1 MHSLPLGFVRLVWE
15 AAVRLFQPV
24 GDWRDRRK
32 EKRILLVTSPNR
44 TWTLQGIADA
54 AKMDEND
61 AVKALRRLREKGLV
75 FSLHVD
81 ELPDETLWRR
91 FQGEG
96 SNGQIERNK

>member
-1 MHSLPLGFVRLVWE
+1 VWD
-15 AAVRLFQPV
+15 AVIRLFQPI

-32 EKRILLVTSPNR
+32 EKKILLVTSPSR

-54 AKMDEND
+54 AKMNEKNTL
-61 AVKALRRLREKGLV
+61 KALRRLREKRQVL
-75 FSLHVD
+75 SLHVD

-96 SNGQIERNK
+96 SNGPIERNK